1 MNLLER
7 GLDDDTDC
15 DWAHSTV
22 RLDSDVRRIA
32 MKDTSAE
39 SIAIETD
46 DSRGEQLAE
55 RLPDFDASDLELEQR
70 LNFEHGGYTTI
81 AYC

>member
-1 MNLLER
+1 
-7 GLDDDTDC
+7 
-15 DWAHSTV
+15 
-22 RLDSDVRRIA
+22 